1 MSGAVL
7 IGAEIYRKPGFGK
20 NHPLAIPRVGL
31 VMETCEAMGWVN
43 SDYRES
49 PKATIAQITRF
60 HDSAYVE
67 AVARVSAAGKAET
80 ADREKYQ
87 LGTMENP
94 VFEGLMDRALT
105 TCGGSIMAAEI
116 ALDGGVA
123 FNPAGGTHHGMP
135 DHAHGF
141 CYFNDPVMAIL
152 TLLEKGTGDVLYLD
166 LDAHHGDGVEQAFA
180 AEPRVTTVSIH
191 EAGRWPGTGQA
202 HGPAGSGIYNFAVPR
217 AFNDVELKCLMD
229 EVVLPILEETAPAC
243 AVITCGADAL
253 VGDPLSSMALSNVA
267 LWDAVLQITSR
278 VPGTAVLG
286 GGGYNPW
293 TVARCWAGLWGRLSG
308 RSPPWPLPPEVAAR
322 YREIE
327 CDLVDEDDQLSVWFE
342 RIDDLPA
349 ACEVRSAVRELV
361 APVAQKSREVV

>member
-1 MSGAVL
+1 MSGATL

-31 VMETCEAMGWVN
+31 VMETCEAMGWFGN
-43 SDYRES
+43 DYRIS
-49 PKATIAQITRF
+49 PIATIAEVTRF
-60 HDSAYVE
+60 HDPAYVE
-67 AVARVSAAGKAET
+67 AVARVSATGKAET

-94 VFEGLMDRALT
+94 VFEGLIDRALT
-105 TCGGSIMAAEI
+105 TCGGSILAAEI
-116 ALDGGVA
+116 ALGGSVA

-152 TLLEKGTGDVLYLD
+152 TLLEKSEGHVFYLD

-180 AEPRVTTVSIH
+180 MEPRVTTVSIH
-191 EAGRWPGTGQA
+191 ETGRWPGTGQK
-202 HGPAGSGIYNFAVPR
+202 HGPTGSGIYNFAVPR
-217 AFNDVELKCLMD
+217 AFNDAELKCLMD
-229 EVVLPILEETAPAC
+229 EAVLPILLETAPVC

-253 VGDPLSSMALSNVA
+253 AGDPLSSMTLSNVA
-267 LWDAVLQITSR
+267 LWDAVLQVTSR
-278 VPGTAVLG
+278 VPGAAVLG

-293 TVARCWAGLWGRLSG
+293 TVARCWSGLWGRLSG
-308 RSPPWPLPPEVAAR
+308 RVPPWELPPDIVAR

-327 CDLVDEDDQLSVWFE
+327 CDLVDEDDQLRSWFE
-342 RIDDLPA
+342 RIDDVPDK
-349 ACEVRSAVRELV
+349 CDVRSGVRDL
-361 APVAQKSREVV
+361 AASVAQKLREVV

>member
-7 IGAEIYRKPGFGK
+7 IGAEIYRKPGFGT

-31 VMETCEAMGWVN
+31 VMETCEAMGWVG

-49 PKATIAQITRF
+49 PKASMAEITRF
-60 HDSAYVE
+60 HDPAYVD
-67 AVARVSAAGKAET
+67 AVARVSKTGKAES
-80 ADREKYQ
+80 ADRERYQ

-94 VFEGLMDRALT
+94 VFEGLLDRALT
-105 TCGGSIMAAEI
+105 TCGGSILAAEI
-116 ALDGGVA
+116 ALGGGVA

-152 TLLEKGTGDVLYLD
+152 TLLEKGQGDVLYLD

-180 AEPRVTTVSIH
+180 AESRVTTVSIH
-191 EAGRWPGTGQA
+191 EAGRWPGTGQK

-217 AFNDVELKCLMD
+217 GFNDAELKYLMD
-229 EVVLPILEETAPAC
+229 EAVLPILKDTSPAY

-253 VGDPLSSMALSNVA
+253 TGDPLSSMELSNVA
-267 LWDAVLQITSR
+267 LWDAVLQVTAR

-293 TVARCWAGLWGRLSG
+293 TVARCWSGLWGRLSG
-308 RSPPWPLPPEVAAR
+308 REPPWELPPEITAR
-322 YREIE
+322 YREID
-327 CDLVDEDDQLSVWFE
+327 CDLVDEDDQLEAWFE
-342 RIDDLPA
+342 RVEDIPA
-349 ACEVRSAVRELV
+349 KCEVRPEVRQLA